1 MPTYFACL
9 TPRNFEELLDK
20 TATRS
25 GNYLLP
31 RCASYEGVVS
41 QQTPSILN
49 SASWGLG
56 SDSAS
61 HTSAPRASEA
71 LTTGST
77 RGRAPGW
84 RRKERLATSH
94 LCLGFFSSCFS
105 MRITPGML
113 LHLWQQLNPISSFP
127 NTCGTSLIPPG
138 PTTVPAPCLSGLRFN
153 SEGPSPKFLT
163 DSHLLSVFL
172 APGDGNIYWFALPHP
187 VILLLSFL
195 LPS

>member
-113 LHLWQQLNPISSFP
+113 LHLWQQLNPMVVFPTPVGLALFPQAPLQYQHPASQVWDSTPKAPPPSF
-127 NTCGTSLIPPG
+127 
-138 PTTVPAPCLSGLRFN
+138 
-153 SEGPSPKFLT
+153 
-163 DSHLLSVFL
+163 
-172 APGDGNIYWFALPHP
+172 
-187 VILLLSFL
+187 
-195 LPS
+195 